1 MTPKD
6 HRISAHGTRYSAIPI
21 MSLEGIHDICLF
33 EGTVN
38 VEKFEDFISSCLAPI
53 VQPFNPLSVVIMD
66 NALIHHVE
74 NVTDLI
80 ENQSETRLLFLP
92 SYSPDLNPIEEV
104 SSKSKLP

>member
-1 MTPKD
+1 
-6 HRISAHGTRYSAIPI
+6 

-53 VQPFNPLSVVIMD
+53 VQPFNGINPLSVVFMD

-80 ENQSETRLLFLP
+80 ENQSGARLLFLP
-92 SYSPDLNPIEEV
+92 PYSPDLNPIEEV
-104 SSKSKLP
+104 SSKSRLP